1 MPQNIVPIYRKPI
14 LNRNDRQVL
23 NNVDGLLT
31 TSDLSELSAEA
42 EKQSSV
48 SAVVIPF
55 IEKNDL

>member
-1 MPQNIVPIYRKPI
+1 M
-14 LNRNDRQVL
+14 L

>member
-31 TSDLSELSAEA
+31 TSDLAELSAEA